1 MRHAL
6 PIPQTLGRF
15 GLVAHLT
22 PTVYAVLE
30 ERLGVSP
37 ELIGPHVALGDDL
50 AIDSLDLLDA
60 VLDLESVFQIHVPE
74 RDIDRLQTVADLV
87 HVVAKYVWERDHPEP
102 FAPRRAEPEA
112 A

>member
-1 MRHAL
+1 MPHAL
-6 PIPQTLGRF
+6 PVPPSLGRI
-15 GLVAHLT
+15 GLVAHVT
-22 PTVYAVLE
+22 PTVHAVLE
-30 ERLGVSP
+30 DRLGVSP
-37 ELIGPHVALGDDL
+37 ALIGPYVALGDDL

-60 VLDLESVFQIHVPE
+60 VIDLESVFQIHVPE

-102 FAPRRAEPEA
+102 FVSRRAEREA

>member
-1 MRHAL
+1 
-6 PIPQTLGRF
+6 
-15 GLVAHLT
+15 
-22 PTVYAVLE
+22 VYAVLE
-30 ERLGVSP
+30 DRLGVSP
-37 ELIGPHVALGDDL
+37 ELIGPHVAIGDDL

-102 FAPRRAEPEA
+102 FAPRRAEREA